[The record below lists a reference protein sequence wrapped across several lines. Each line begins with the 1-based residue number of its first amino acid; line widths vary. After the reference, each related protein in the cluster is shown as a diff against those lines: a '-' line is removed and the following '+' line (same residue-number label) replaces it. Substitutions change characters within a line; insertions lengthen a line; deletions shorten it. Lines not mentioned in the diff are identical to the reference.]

1 MTSRGAVDENYRG
14 NVLPLFQKFEDMQ
27 REEQEALQE
36 YASANE
42 RLFAK
47 YDAVM
52 AIVADD
58 EPALAKFADSDVELA
73 KAYVRHHGARAK
85 SEATTEAGIALLAA
99 LKRRNARLY
108 GVGEV
113 AKRSERFAMA
123 VARRY
128 RGPASE
134 VTSIESKRR

>member
-52 AIVADD
+52 ANVA
-58 EPALAKFADSDVELA
+58 DVELA

-113 AKRSERFAMA
+113 AKRS
-123 VARRY
+123 
-128 RGPASE
+128 
-134 VTSIESKRR
+134 